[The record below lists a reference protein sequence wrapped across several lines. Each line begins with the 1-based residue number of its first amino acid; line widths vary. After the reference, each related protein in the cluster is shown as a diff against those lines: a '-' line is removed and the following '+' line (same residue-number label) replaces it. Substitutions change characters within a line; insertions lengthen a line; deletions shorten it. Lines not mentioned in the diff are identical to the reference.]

1 MLLRRI
7 YILMSQNIS
16 HKIDVSGLFIK
27 RCAIGASKLV
37 GRDLFCRRHLPG
49 ILLNHIFHRLDTHP
63 PLLRRE
69 KQGIFMAGE
78 GSGSLSVSLN
88 IVLQSLFYFFP
99 EIYNHLVAALARN
112 RNPIILKI
120 YICKVE
126 ADAFGDTDSRA
137 KKQSQYRKIAV
148 LRLLIIVQ
156 CLSGQ
161 FVSAV
166 LYKIQKQGDLIRIQ
180 TDNRLI
186 MKFWHFHQQSRV
198 LGDSLTLKIIVIETS
213 KRRHLAGKAFFPI
226 GHQFVVTLVDLQVFH
241 IFLNIHRLQ
250 PFKVT

>member
-49 ILLNHIFHRLDTHP
+49 ILLNHIFHRLNTHP
-63 PLLRRE
+63 SLLRRE
-69 KQGIFMAGE
+69 KQGIFVAGE

-88 IVLQSLFYFFP
+88 IMLQSLFYFFP
-99 EIYNHLVAALARN
+99 KIYNHLVAALARN

-137 KKQSQYRKIAV
+137 KKQSQYRKITV

-186 MKFWHFHQQSRV
+186 MKFWHIHQQSRV
-198 LGDSLTLKIIVIETS
+198 PGDSLTLEIIVIETS
-213 KRRHLAGKAFFPI
+213 KRRHLAGKAFLPI